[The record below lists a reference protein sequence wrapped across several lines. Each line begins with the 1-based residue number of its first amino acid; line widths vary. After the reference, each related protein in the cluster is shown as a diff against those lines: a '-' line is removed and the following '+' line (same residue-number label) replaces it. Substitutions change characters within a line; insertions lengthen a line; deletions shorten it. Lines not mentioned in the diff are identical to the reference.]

1 METQEKS
8 TLPEEQ
14 LLKIIY
20 LIETFYIYIYLN
32 KYSHTAFTYTD
43 LAIQKLLSSVLIFV
57 HKSLLCL
64 KFTENCLPTK

>member
-20 LIETFYIYIYLN
+20 LIEKLYIYIY
-32 KYSHTAFTYTD
+32 
-43 LAIQKLLSSVLIFV
+43 IF
-57 HKSLLCL
+57 K
-64 KFTENCLPTK
+64 

>member
-1 METQEKS
+1 MGQR
-8 TLPEEQ
+8 
-14 LLKIIY
+14 KIITV
-20 LIETFYIYIYLN
+20 LKRAHEIGGESTIYLN